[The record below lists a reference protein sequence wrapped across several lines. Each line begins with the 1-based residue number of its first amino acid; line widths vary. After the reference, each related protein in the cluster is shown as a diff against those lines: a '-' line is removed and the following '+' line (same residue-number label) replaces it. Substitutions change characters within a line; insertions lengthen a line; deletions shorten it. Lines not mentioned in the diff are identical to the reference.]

1 MNDSKNN
8 SIDIKS
14 NVSKKDLEGIK
25 FNDLKEVNY
34 QSKSGLEQSEGKNEE
49 KFKIKEN
56 SIDNSYNSLENNEY
70 SNASDFNKN
79 ISINDSFRQVSKD
92 DISLSELNQKIMN
105 LSQLSK
111 VSDNYSAL
119 QIDLI
124 DLNEYYQKQKIRQF
138 QFKFIKKELG
148 LEVNEKMA
156 GTAYEEFARKCF
168 QIMFMIINKRDI
180 KLENVKDVYLTD
192 FLNAYLNNSIK
203 PELKIN
209 DNIHNIILTNLI
221 NAQMEIDIVTELK
234 FEVIRQLIQYFPKNI
249 FFKEDF
255 ENEGAENILCNEI
268 TLITEI
274 SRNIIIQGNEKLP
287 QTIRYIE
294 FISILNL
301 YKDKA
306 KQINDQNVDFKAFNE
321 IYQEVKIK
329 AETEKIFCMVT
340 DGDYTILKFTL
351 NEIIN

>member
-148 LEVNEKMA
+148 LEENEKMS

-168 QIMFMIINKRDI
+168 QIIFMIINKRDI

-192 FLNAYLNNSIK
+192 FLNTYLNNSIK
-203 PELKIN
+203 P
-209 DNIHNIILTNLI
+209 
-221 NAQMEIDIVTELK
+221 
-234 FEVIRQLIQYFPKNI
+234 
-249 FFKEDF
+249 
-255 ENEGAENILCNEI
+255 
-268 TLITEI
+268 
-274 SRNIIIQGNEKLP
+274 
-287 QTIRYIE
+287 
-294 FISILNL
+294 
-301 YKDKA
+301 
-306 KQINDQNVDFKAFNE
+306 
-321 IYQEVKIK
+321 
-329 AETEKIFCMVT
+329 
-340 DGDYTILKFTL
+340 
-351 NEIIN
+351 